1 MRRSERSS
9 GPRRGRAEA
18 RARALAL
25 LPALLLPPSA
35 GCRPRDLSPTPE
47 SGWIARNA
55 SPLATTDPASPSL
68 DDLEPL
74 RAAIGDARV
83 VLLGEQTHGEG
94 STFLAKT
101 RLLRFLHER
110 MGFDVLAMESGLFD
124 CERAGDA
131 ILRGTPAPRAVRDSV
146 FGVWVEAR
154 EFQPVVDLLGSSARG
169 ASPLELTGFDLQLTG
184 RYGKEELV
192 PALRAAA
199 ELGAKE
205 LPAFFGPLE
214 ALAGRATERF
224 RKVPTRDRKAFADAA
239 AELARR
245 LAARG
250 DDEGAFLAQVVRST
264 GRWAGF
270 LWDVDFA
277 KPVPAVMN
285 RRDAQMA
292 ENLLWLLEHRYRGR
306 KVVVW
311 AATSHASRRRDLI
324 RRPIPDPGMVPMGQL
339 LWERLG
345 RETYV
350 VAFTSGA
357 GRVGSVRSNAWDLAP
372 GRRGSFEE
380 QAERT
385 RLPAFFLDLR
395 GHAAGSWLARP
406 AMARP
411 MGQTTMTAPW
421 PEIVDAFV
429 YLSRAAPARKLEEE

>member
-1 MRRSERSS
+1 VRRSD
-9 GPRRGRAEA
+9 GPPAPRRGRADV
-18 RARALAL
+18 RAGALAL
-25 LPALLLPPSA
+25 LLPLLLPPAA

-47 SGWIARNA
+47 SGWIARSA
-55 SPLATTDPASPSL
+55 TPLATTDPASPSL

-74 RAAIGDARV
+74 RAAIGDARI

-94 STFLAKT
+94 STFLAKA
-101 RLLRFLHER
+101 RLLRFLNER

-131 ILRGTPAPRAVRDSV
+131 ILRGAPAPKAVRDSV
-146 FGVWVEAR
+146 FGVWAEAR
-154 EFQPVVDLLGSSARG
+154 QFQPVVDLLGASART
-169 ASPLELTGFDLQLTG
+169 SRPLELTGFDLQLTG
-184 RYGKEELV
+184 RYGKEELA

-199 ELGAKE
+199 GLGPKE

-214 ALAGRATERF
+214 ALAGRATKRF
-224 RKVPTRDRKAFADAA
+224 RDAPRKERDAFAAA
-239 AELARR
+239 AARLGER

-277 KPVPAVMN
+277 NPVPAVMN

-292 ENLLWLLEHRYRGR
+292 ENLLWLAGNRYRGR
-306 KVVVW
+306 KIVVW
-311 AATSHASRRRDLI
+311 AATSHASRRRDRI

-357 GRVGSVRSNAWDLAP
+357 GRVGSVRGNAWDLAP

-385 RLPAFFLDLR
+385 GFPAFFLDLR
-395 GHAAGSWLARP
+395 GRAAGSWLALP
-406 AMARP
+406 ARARP

-429 YLSRAAPARKLEEE
+429 YLKAAAPARKLEEE